1 MTVCVKRRR
10 KTSPLL
16 VNFRVMKIIAY
27 SDEYRV
33 ATITFIEDILE
44 HEFHATGID
53 RPDLRTISRT
63 YQCGA
68 GQFWLALDD
77 KGIAGTVAL
86 KDHGEG
92 RGYLQRMYVRPDLR
106 GKGLAQML
114 LDTLL
119 RHAKDHQYQVLFLAT
134 VPAMVAANKFY
145 QKSGFAQ
152 IGHLPP
158 DMSAREDSVFYKR
171 ELG

>member
-1 MTVCVKRRR
+1 
-10 KTSPLL
+10 LL
-16 VNFRVMKIIAY
+16 VDFLVMKIIPY

-44 HEFHATGID
+44 REFHATGID
-53 RPDLRTISRT
+53 RPDLRTIPHT

-106 GKGLAQML
+106 GKGLAQKL
-114 LDTLL
+114 LDALL
-119 RHAKDHQYQVLFLAT
+119 RHAKDHQYQLLYLAT
-134 VPAMVAANKFY
+134 IPAMVAANKFY
-145 QKSGFAQ
+145 QNNGFTQ
-152 IGHLPP
+152 VRQLPP
-158 DMSAREDSVFYKR
+158 DMSAREHSVFYKR
-171 ELG
+171 DLG